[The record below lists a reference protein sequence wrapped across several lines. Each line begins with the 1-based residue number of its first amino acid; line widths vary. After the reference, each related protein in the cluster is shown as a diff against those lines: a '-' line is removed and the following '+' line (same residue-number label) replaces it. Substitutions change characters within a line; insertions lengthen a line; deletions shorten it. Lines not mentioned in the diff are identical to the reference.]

1 LTGTGA
7 TRERLHPIIQ
17 RFIERA
23 IGDYYL
29 NGQKPDAAWRALR
42 EKLTKGE
49 SQTNT
54 TDSVS
59 TSDDLSTE
67 FDGKSQTSA

>member
-17 RFIERA
+17 RFIGKERSV
-23 IGDYYL
+23 ITISTDKNRTQL
-29 NGQKPDAAWRALR
+29 
-42 EKLTKGE
+42 GE
-49 SQTNT
+49 RSGKNT